1 MNFLSSL
8 TAFSV
13 KRWQFTVLVFLMFAA
28 LGAVSWMNIAR
39 AEDPDFPVPI
49 YTTIAVYPGASPE
62 DMEQLVTEPIEQKL
76 KSLEDIKKLESTSSD
91 GLAVVRIEF
100 HANVD
105 AERKYDQVVR
115 EVNALRP
122 ELPAALQRL
131 DVMRNQNSDLT
142 VFQLA
147 LVAPSAPFTQMDDY
161 AKRLEDALER
171 VAGVK
176 RAERWAAPP
185 REMQVTLDLGRLA
198 QRNIT
203 PAQVLAALGSD
214 NTQIPGGSVD
224 VGTRRY
230 NVATAGRYR
239 NGNEVGRT
247 VIAGANGTTVRVQD
261 VATVQWADGDAVHMG
276 RWNGE
281 RAMWVTVAVQKGQN
295 ISQVKSAVWEVLDGF
310 ERTLP
315 NGITLARGFDQSANV
330 DERLSRLGWDFV
342 IAIGLVLITLL
353 PLGTR
358 ASIIVMISIP
368 TSLAIGVMLLYVTGY
383 SINQLSIVGFVI
395 ALGLLVDDSIVVVEN
410 ISRFL
415 REGYSRTQAAIEA
428 TKQIGVAVL
437 GATGTLVFAF
447 LPLLF
452 LPGLAGKYIR
462 SLPVAVVYAVLAS
475 LFVSLTII
483 PWLASR
489 LMPREAHQEGNAV
502 LRWLDGGI
510 KRSYA
515 PLLRRAMA
523 SPRTTLVAS
532 FGIVVAAFTLVP
544 VVGFSLFPKAGTP
557 QYHVDITAPE
567 GTSLAETDRAVRFAE
582 AVVQAH
588 PDTRAVLANVGKDN
602 PNVYY
607 NVFQRAEAPNRGQL
621 LVLLNRYDN
630 ERTPIA
636 LDSLREKLAL
646 YPGVRIELKE
656 FENGPPIDAPIA
668 MRIEGPSLDTLASI
682 AAQYEAVL
690 KGTDGTQYVNNPV
703 RLQRSDLRVVVDKQK
718 AGLLGVPSA
727 EVERTLRL
735 GIAGLEAGK
744 IRADN
749 GEEYPLTVRIA
760 HAGRPAPEAL
770 DRVYVSSVSGAM
782 IPLSQIASTQF
793 VSSPTT
799 IDHLNRTRAVTVTSY
814 VRSGYNTDEVTK
826 AVIER
831 LGAIDLPAGYSLVPA
846 GEIESR
852 EESFGGIGGAVVVAV
867 FAILAILV
875 LEFRDFR
882 TTLVVA
888 SVIPLGIVG
897 GIVALLLSGYTLSFT
912 AMIGFVALVGIE
924 IKTSILLVDFTDQLR
939 EQGVPL
945 DEAIRQAGEVRFLPI
960 VLTTFTAI
968 GGLLPLAFQGS
979 GLYSPLAWVI
989 IGGLVSSTLIAR
1001 LVTPVMY
1008 KLLAPSQT
1016 AAAAAVRL
1024 AELHIAR
1031 TTPNR
1036 PRQLATHNRSVR
1048 LATSTEQGHRVT
1060 TYVPTAQTVAEADS
1074 FERCGSRK

>member
-1 MNFLSSL
+1 MNALSTL
-8 TAFSV
+8 TEFSV
-13 KRWQFTVLVFLMFAA
+13 RRWQFTVLVFLMFAA
-28 LGAVSWMNIAR
+28 LGVVSWMNIAR

-49 YTTIAVYPGASPE
+49 FTAVAVYPGASPE
-62 DMEQLVTEPIEQKL
+62 DMEQLVTEPIEKKL
-76 KSLEDIKKLESTSSD
+76 TALPDVKKLESTSSD
-91 GLAVVRIEF
+91 GLTIVKVEF
-100 HANVD
+100 DPAVD

-115 EVNALRP
+115 EVNALRA

-131 DVMRNQNSDLT
+131 DVERNENSDLT
-142 VFQLA
+142 VFQIA
-147 LVAPSAPFTQMDDY
+147 LVAPTAPYMQLDDV
-161 AKRLEDALER
+161 ARRLEDALER
-171 VAGVK
+171 VPGVK

-198 QRNIT
+198 RRGLT
-203 PAQVLAALGSD
+203 PAHVLGALGSD
-214 NTQIPGGSVD
+214 NLQIPGGSVD

-230 NVATAGRYR
+230 NIATAGRYR
-239 NGNEVGRT
+239 RVEEVERT
-247 VIAGANGTTVRVQD
+247 VVGSANGAVVRVQD
-261 VATVQWADGDAVHMG
+261 VATVRWADGDAVHLA

-295 ISQVKSAVWEVLDGF
+295 VSRVKAQVWSVLDGI
-310 ERTLP
+310 ERALP
-315 NGITLARGFDQSANV
+315 RGITLARGFDQSANV
-330 DERLSRLGWDFV
+330 DARLSRLGWDFV

-358 ASIIVMISIP
+358 ASLIVMISIP
-368 TSLAIGVMLLYVTGY
+368 TSLAIGVMLLYATGY

-410 ISRFL
+410 IARFL

-428 TKQIGVAVL
+428 TRQIGVAVL
-437 GATGTLVFAF
+437 GATGTLIFAF

-452 LPGLAGKYIR
+452 LPGLSGRYIR
-462 SLPVAVVYAVLAS
+462 SLPLAVVYAVLAS

-489 LMPREAHQEGNAV
+489 LMPRESHAEGNAV

-510 KRSYA
+510 RRSYA
-515 PLLRRAMA
+515 PLLARAMA
-523 SPRTTLVAS
+523 HPRATLVTS
-532 FGIVVAAFTLVP
+532 FGVVVAAFLLVP
-544 VVGFSLFPKAGTP
+544 VVGVSLFPKAGTP
-557 QYHVDITAPE
+557 QYHVDITTPE
-567 GTSLAETDRAVRFAE
+567 GTSLAETERAVRYAE
-582 AVVQAH
+582 AVVRAH
-588 PDTRAVLANVGKDN
+588 PDTRGVFANAGKDN
-602 PNVYY
+602 PSVYY

-621 LVLLNRYDN
+621 LVLLHDYHHT
-630 ERTPIA
+630 RTPLA
-636 LDSLREKLAL
+636 LDSLREQLAR
-646 YPGVRIELKE
+646 YPGARIELKE

-668 MRIEGPSLDTLASI
+668 MRIEGPDLDTLATI

-690 KGTDGTQYVNNPV
+690 RSTAGTQYVNNPV
-703 RLQRSDLRVVVDKQK
+703 RLRRSDLRVVVDKQK

-735 GIAGLEAGK
+735 GIAGLEAGR

-749 GEEYPLTVRIA
+749 GQEYPLSVRIA
-760 HAGRPAPEAL
+760 HDTRPAPEAL
-770 DRVYVSSVSGAM
+770 ERIFVSSVQGAM
-782 IPLSQIASTQF
+782 VPLSQIASVRF
-793 VSSPTT
+793 VTSPTT
-799 IDHLNRTRAVTVTSY
+799 IDHVNRTRAVTVTSY
-814 VRSGYNTDEVTK
+814 VRSGYNTDAVTQ
-826 AVIER
+826 AVIGK
-831 LGAIDLPAGYSLVPA
+831 LAAIPLPDGYALVPA

-852 EESFGGIGGAVVVAV
+852 QESFGGIGGAIVVAV

-888 SVIPLGIVG
+888 SVIPLGVVG

-939 EQGVPL
+939 VEGVAL
-945 DEAIRQAGEVRFLPI
+945 AEAIRRAGEVRFLPI
-960 VLTTFTAI
+960 VLTTLTAI
-968 GGLLPLAFQGS
+968 GGLLPLALQGS

-1008 KLLAPSQT
+1008 QLLAP
-1016 AAAAAVRL
+1016 R
-1024 AELHIAR
+1024 E
-1031 TTPNR
+1031 
-1036 PRQLATHNRSVR
+1036 ATD
-1048 LATSTEQGHRVT
+1048 
-1060 TYVPTAQTVAEADS
+1060 P
-1074 FERCGSRK
+1074 

>member
-1 MNFLSSL
+1 MKLLSAL
-8 TAFSV
+8 TDFSV
-13 KRWQFTVLVFLMFAA
+13 RRWQFTVLLFLMFAA

-49 YTTIAVYPGASPE
+49 FTAVAVYPGASPE
-62 DMEQLVTEPIEQKL
+62 DMEQLVTDPIEKQL
-76 KSLEDIKKLESTSSD
+76 RTLEGVQQLESTSSD
-91 GLAVVRIEF
+91 GLAVVKVEF
-100 HANVD
+100 HPDVD

-131 DVMRNQNSDLT
+131 GVERNENSDLT
-142 VFQLA
+142 VFQVA
-147 LVAPSAPFTQMDDY
+147 LVAPAAPYAQVDDY

-171 VAGVK
+171 VPGVK
-176 RAERWAAPP
+176 RAERSAAPT

-198 QRNIT
+198 RLGIT
-203 PAQVLAALGSD
+203 PGQVLAALGSD
-214 NTQIPGGSVD
+214 NTQMPGGSVD

-230 NVATAGRYR
+230 NLATAGRFR
-239 NGNEVGRT
+239 SADEVGRT
-247 VIAGANGTTVRVQD
+247 VITGVDGAVVRVQD
-261 VATVQWADGDAVHMG
+261 VAAVQWADGDAVHLG
-276 RWNGE
+276 RFNGE
-281 RAMWVTVAVQKGQN
+281 RAMWVTVAVQKGRN
-295 ISQVKSAVWEVLDGF
+295 ISAVREAVWGTLDTF

-315 NGITLARGFDQSANV
+315 SGITLARGFDQSVNV
-330 DERLSRLGWDFV
+330 NERLSRLGWDFV
-342 IAIGLVLITLL
+342 IAVGLVLITLL

-358 ASIIVMISIP
+358 ASVIVMISIP
-368 TSLAIGVMLLYVTGY
+368 TSLAIAVMLLYATGY

-410 ISRFL
+410 IARFL

-447 LPLLF
+447 VPLLF

-489 LMPREAHQEGNAV
+489 LMPREEHAEGNRV
-502 LRWLDGGI
+502 LRWLDAGI
-510 KRSYA
+510 QRSYA
-515 PLLRRAMA
+515 PLLRHAMA
-523 SPRTTLVAS
+523 RPRFTLVAS
-532 FGIVVAAFTLVP
+532 FGLVAAAFMLVP
-544 VVGFSLFPKAGTP
+544 AVGFSLFPKAGTP
-557 QYHVDITAPE
+557 QYHVDITTPD
-567 GTSLAETDRAVRFAE
+567 GTSLAETDRAVRYAE
-582 AVVQAH
+582 AVVRGH
-588 PDTRAVLANVGKDN
+588 PDTRHVLANIGKDN
-602 PNVYY
+602 PSVYY
-607 NVFQRAEAPNRGQL
+607 NVFQRAEAPNRAQL
-621 LVLLNRYDN
+621 LVLLDRYHN
-630 ERTPIA
+630 VRTPLA
-636 LDSLREKLAL
+636 LDSLRERLAL
-646 YPGVRIELKE
+646 YPGARIELKE

-668 MRIEGPSLDTLASI
+668 MRVEGPDLDTLAAI
-682 AAQYEAVL
+682 AARYEAVL
-690 KGTDGTQYVNNPV
+690 RQTEGTQYVNNPV
-703 RLQRSDLRVVVDKQK
+703 RLRRSDLRLVVDKQK

-749 GEEYPLTVRIA
+749 GDEYPLTVRIA
-760 HAGRPAPEAL
+760 HGGRPAPEAL
-770 DRVYVSSVSGAM
+770 ERIFVSSVSGAM
-782 IPLSQIASTQF
+782 VPLSQIATTRF
-793 VSSPTT
+793 TSSPTT
-799 IDHLNRTRAVTVTSY
+799 IDHRDRSRAVTVTSY
-814 VRSGYNTDEVTK
+814 VRSGYNTDVVSK
-826 AVIER
+826 AVIAQLR
-831 LGAIDLPAGYSLVPA
+831 DIPLPAGYTLVPA

-852 EESFGGIGGAVVVAV
+852 EASFGGIGGAIVVAV

-888 SVIPLGIVG
+888 SVIPLGVVG

-939 EQGVPL
+939 AEGVPL
-945 DEAIRQAGEVRFLPI
+945 DEAIRRAGEVRFLPI

-1008 KLLAPSQT
+1008 KLLAPPLTELLPSVSGAT
-1016 AAAAAVRL
+1016 GSPGVGSRL
-1024 AELHIAR
+1024 AV
-1031 TTPNR
+1031 
-1036 PRQLATHNRSVR
+1036 Q
-1048 LATSTEQGHRVT
+1048 
-1060 TYVPTAQTVAEADS
+1060 
-1074 FERCGSRK
+1074 

>member
-1 MNFLSSL
+1 MNPLSAL
-8 TAFSV
+8 AEFAV
-13 KRWQFTVLVFLMFAA
+13 KRWQFTVLLFLMFAA
-28 LGAVSWMNIAR
+28 LGVSSWMAIPR

-49 YTTIAVYPGASPE
+49 FTVVAVYPGASPE
-62 DMEQLVTEPIEQKL
+62 DMEQLVTDPVEKQL
-76 KSLEDIKKLESTSSD
+76 KTLTDVIKLESTSSD
-91 GLAVVRIEF
+91 GLSVVRVEF
-100 HANVD
+100 DPDVD

-122 ELPAALQRL
+122 TLPAALNRL
-131 DVMRNQNSDLT
+131 DIQRNENSDLT
-142 VFQLA
+142 VFQVA
-147 LVAPSAPFTQMDDY
+147 LVAPSAPFTQVDDI
-161 AKRLEDALER
+161 AKRLEDALEQ
-171 VAGVK
+171 VPGVK
-176 RAERWAAPP
+176 HAKRWAAPP

-198 QRNIT
+198 RLGIT
-203 PAQVLAALGSD
+203 PSQVLNALGSD

-230 NVATAGRYR
+230 NVATTGRYR
-239 NGNEVGRT
+239 TAADVERT
-247 VIAGANGTTVRVQD
+247 VIAGANGAMVRVQD
-261 VATVQWADGDAVHMG
+261 VATVSWGDGDPVHMG

-295 ISQVKSAVWEVLDGF
+295 VSSVKQAVWQVLDEF
-310 ERTLP
+310 EPTLP
-315 NGITLARGFDQSANV
+315 KSVTLARGFDQSENV
-330 DERLSRLGWDFV
+330 DRRLARLGEDFV
-342 IAIGLVLITLL
+342 IAILLVLITLL

-368 TSLAIGVMLLYVTGY
+368 LSLAMAVTMLYATGF

-415 REGYSRTQAAIEA
+415 RQGYSRTAAAIEA
-428 TKQIGVAVL
+428 TKQIGVAVV
-437 GATGTLVFAF
+437 GATGTLIFAF

-462 SLPVAVVYAVLAS
+462 SLPIAVVYAVLAS

-489 LMPREAHQEGNAV
+489 LMPRTESEHGNRA
-502 LRWLDGGI
+502 LQWLDRAI
-510 KRSYA
+510 HRTYA
-515 PLLRRAMA
+515 PLLGRAMA
-523 SPRTTLVAS
+523 RPYVTLAVSALLIVGAVA
-532 FGIVVAAFTLVP
+532 LVP
-544 VVGFSLFPKAGTP
+544 AVGFSLFPKAGTP
-557 QYHVDITAPE
+557 QYHVDIATPD
-567 GTSLAETDRAVRFAE
+567 GTSLAETNRAVRYAE
-582 AVVQAH
+582 GVIGAH
-588 PDTRAVLANVGKDN
+588 PSTRAVLANVGKDN
-602 PNVYY
+602 PAVYY
-607 NVFQRAEAPNRGQL
+607 NVFQRAEAPNRAQM
-621 LVLLNRYDN
+621 LVLLNEYDN
-630 ERTPIA
+630 VRTPVV

-646 YPGVRIELKE
+646 YPGARIELKE

-668 MRIEGPSLDTLASI
+668 MRVEGTDLDTLQHI

-690 KGTDGTQYVNNPV
+690 ASTAGTQYVNNPV
-703 RLQRSDLRVVVDKQK
+703 RLRRSDLQLVVDKQK

-749 GEEYPLTVRIA
+749 GEEYPLMVRIA
-760 HAGRPAPEAL
+760 HQGRPAPEAL
-770 DRVYVSSVSGAM
+770 ERIFVSSVTGAM
-782 IPLSQIASTQF
+782 VPLSQLATTRF
-793 VSSPTT
+793 EASPTT
-799 IDHLNRTRAVTVTSY
+799 IDHKDRQRSVTVTSY
-814 VRSGYNTDEVTK
+814 VRSGFNTDAVTRT
-826 AVIER
+826 VIAR
-831 LGAIDLPAGYSLVPA
+831 LDSIALPAGYTLHPA

-852 EESFGGIGGAVVVAV
+852 EESFGGIGSAIIVAV

-888 SVIPLGIVG
+888 SVIPLGVVG
-897 GIVALLLSGYTLSFT
+897 GIVALLFSGYTLSFT

-939 EQGVPL
+939 REGVPL
-945 DEAIRQAGEVRFLPI
+945 DEAIRRAGEIRFLPI

-968 GGLLPLAFQGS
+968 GGLLPLAVQGS

-1001 LVTPVMY
+1001 LVTPVLY
-1008 KLLAPSQT
+1008 KLLAPALDVET
-1016 AAAAAVRL
+1016 TTE
-1024 AELHIAR
+1024 AEPMLVGPA
-1031 TTPNR
+1031 
-1036 PRQLATHNRSVR
+1036 SVSP
-1048 LATSTEQGHRVT
+1048 AH
-1060 TYVPTAQTVAEADS
+1060 A
-1074 FERCGSRK
+1074 